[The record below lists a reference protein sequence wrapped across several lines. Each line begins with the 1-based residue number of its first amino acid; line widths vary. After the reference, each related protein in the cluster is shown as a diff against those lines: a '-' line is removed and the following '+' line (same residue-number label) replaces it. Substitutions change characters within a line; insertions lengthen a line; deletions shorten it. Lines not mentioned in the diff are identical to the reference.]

1 MKTLCILLTL
11 FFVRSVYAVD
21 LYQQFTENLPP
32 ANEEREVYLG
42 DQMFFQRQGQYK
54 DCFTPKFDD
63 GVRLIMSDFNVV
75 ANKPACK
82 EKSDSKVYM
91 PTYANSIQSGSPY
104 RYKLKL
110 KKRKGKLKLCFVNTG
125 KCPKRSLAKE
135 DFDFSP
141 AFIATS
147 GSLSQEIEYAGKKGN
162 VLTFEYIEA
171 KEKLREDVE
180 DGRNIVKQFEV
191 DLNEGSLGAYKGA
204 VFEVIEAT
212 NAQIKY
218 KIIRHFPE
226 R

>member
-1 MKTLCILLTL
+1 MKYLSILLTL
-11 FFVRSVYAVD
+11 LFVSSVYAVD
-21 LYQQFTENLPP
+21 LYQQFTENFPP
-32 ANEEREVYLG
+32 ANAEREVYLG

-54 DCFTPKFDD
+54 DCITPKFDD
-63 GVRLIMSDFNVV
+63 GVRLLMTDFNVV

-82 EKSDSKVYM
+82 EKPDSKHYM

-110 KKRKGKLKLCFVNTG
+110 KNKRNKLKLCFVNTG
-125 KCPKRSLAKE
+125 KCLKRNLTEE

-141 AFIATS
+141 AFIVTS
-147 GSLSQEIEYAGKKGN
+147 GSSSQKIEYAGKKGN
-162 VLTFEYIEA
+162 VLTFEYIES
-171 KEKLREDVE
+171 KGKSREGVGE
-180 DGRNIVKQFEV
+180 GRNIVKQFEV
-191 DLNEGSLGAYKGA
+191 DLNEGNVGAYKGA